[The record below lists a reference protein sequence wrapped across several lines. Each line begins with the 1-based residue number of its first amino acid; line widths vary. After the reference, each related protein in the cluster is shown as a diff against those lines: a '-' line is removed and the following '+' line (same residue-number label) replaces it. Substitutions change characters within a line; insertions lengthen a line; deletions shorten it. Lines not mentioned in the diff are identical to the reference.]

1 MSRMTKTSFLIP
13 LFLATATTAASAGG
27 QAGSLGVGAEAQL
40 SGITGISVNYDAG
53 RFHAGGVTRYYD
65 PAGPNNS
72 VFEIGGRFYYHL
84 HSTAMADF
92 SLGAGIGLASV
103 PATQDSRDEY
113 VYLEPGFQIRMFIA
127 SNVALS
133 FTGGLMLGLF
143 DAADETEAGLASG
156 LDLAGQ
162 FNGIAGVHYYFF

>member
-1 MSRMTKTSFLIP
+1 MTKTSFFVS
-13 LFLATATTAASAGG
+13 LFLATAATAAHAGG
-27 QAGSLGVGAEAQL
+27 QSGSLGVGVEAQL

-53 RFHAGGVTRYYD
+53 RFHVGGVLGYYD
-65 PAGPNNS
+65 PAGAENS

-92 SLGAGIGLASV
+92 SLGGGLGLASV
-103 PATQDSRDEY
+103 PTGDPIDERDTN
-113 VYLEPGFQIRMFIA
+113 VYLEPGFQIRMFVA

-133 FTGGLMLGLF
+133 FTGGLVI
-143 DAADETEAGLASG
+143 GLADARDRNAPGLESG
-156 LDLAGQ
+156 LEITGQ